1 MFSIE
6 KDFTEYPVILNV
18 TMLKEIL
25 GIQDN
30 KIYSLIR
37 DGEIKAAKIGKDY
50 KIPKKSL
57 VDYLNKIMA

>member
-1 MFSIE
+1 MFSTE
-6 KDFTEYPVILNV
+6 ENFKEYPDILNV
-18 TMLKEIL
+18 TMVKGIL

-30 KIYSLIR
+30 KIYQLIH
-37 DGEIKAAKIGKDY
+37 DKEIKAAKIGKDY